1 MNAFSGPAYSN
12 VRSLL
17 ACLKSLNNHQDYVRN
32 SSMYKY
38 VTLNKNS
45 KCFQWSVSDM
55 HNVAQR
61 YGDEIER
68 VQSTM
73 TKNMPFKGPVLD
85 KLQAGMERLGT
96 WTERRQRRDRI
107 LAALSKLIK
116 DLDKNDRKYLRF
128 VLVYNMVQRSSI
140 YNSAIC

>member
-1 MNAFSGPAYSN
+1 
-12 VRSLL
+12 
-17 ACLKSLNNHQDYVRN
+17 
-32 SSMYKY
+32 MYKY

-45 KCFQWSVSDM
+45 ECFQWSVSDM

-61 YGDEIER
+61 YGDEIES

-73 TKNMPFKGPVLD
+73 TENMPFKGPVLD
-85 KLQAGMERLGT
+85 ALQAGMERLGT

-116 DLDKNDRKYLRF
+116 DLDENDRKYLCF
-128 VLVYNMVQRSSI
+128 VIVYNKVQRSSL
-140 YNSAIC
+140 YNSAISLRKHTHVIYSNISRP